1 MLYEFIMI
9 NYAPLTGLLFLLV
22 FLISVEE
29 ADQNIKKIF
38 FSLWL
43 LELVE
48 LLAYSAELWTA
59 SFAKPTYLR
68 ILLSAVGYSI
78 RPFLLLG
85 MLRLAVHKNSMN
97 EKQMFLL
104 SIPAFLNVIAAFSA
118 FFTDIVYS
126 YNDANKF
133 VRGALGYT
141 THVVLIFYMI
151 CILVVYMK
159 RGRNHVLLE
168 NAIIIGSVIVIMTAM
183 IIEAVSPLYGIGRTA
198 IVLSTIAYYIFFQ
211 TRTYQDDISDYL
223 EQAIRAQRE
232 HLREVNI
239 IGVLANEYVT
249 VCYVDVE
256 KNLVTPYRTD
266 KTIDERYGDIL
277 RSGVTFEQIFQTY
290 VFQEIC
296 EEDRDFFLHVMDVP
310 SMMSYLHE
318 HGNLSKKYRV
328 WRDDKI
334 LYCEIRVELVRN
346 VEGAEDMVFGF
357 SNNDTRVRREMVY
370 QSTVQQE
377 MDKVEAAK
385 NSLAKIADLAR
396 QLQEEIADKLSSL

>member
-1 MLYEFIMI
+1 MLYEFITI
-9 NYAPLTGLLFLLV
+9 NYAPLTGLLFLLI

-29 ADQNIKKIF
+29 TDQTIKKIF

-43 LELVE
+43 FELVE

-59 SFAKPTYLR
+59 SFTRPTYLR
-68 ILLSAVGYSI
+68 ILLSAIGYSI

-85 MLRLAVHKNSMN
+85 MFRLAIHKDSMK
-97 EKQMFLL
+97 EKQMLLL

-126 YNDANKF
+126 YNDANEF

-168 NAIIIGSVIVIMTAM
+168 NAIIIGSVIVTMSAM
-183 IIEAVSPLYGIGRTA
+183 IIEAVTPLHGIGRTA
-198 IVLSTIAYYIFFQ
+198 FVLSTIAYYIFFQ
-211 TRTYQDDISDYL
+211 TRTYQDDIRDYL

-277 RSGVTFEQIFQTY
+277 SSGVTFEQIFQTY

-310 SMMSYLHE
+310 SMMSYLH
-318 HGNLSKKYRV
+318 
-328 WRDDKI
+328 
-334 LYCEIRVELVRN
+334 
-346 VEGAEDMVFGF
+346 
-357 SNNDTRVRREMVY
+357 
-370 QSTVQQE
+370 
-377 MDKVEAAK
+377 
-385 NSLAKIADLAR
+385 
-396 QLQEEIADKLSSL
+396 

>member
-1 MLYEFIMI
+1 M
-9 NYAPLTGLLFLLV
+9 
-22 FLISVEE
+22 
-29 ADQNIKKIF
+29 
-38 FSLWL
+38 
-43 LELVE
+43 
-48 LLAYSAELWTA
+48 
-59 SFAKPTYLR
+59 
-68 ILLSAVGYSI
+68 
-78 RPFLLLG
+78 
-85 MLRLAVHKNSMN
+85 
-97 EKQMFLL
+97 
-104 SIPAFLNVIAAFSA
+104 
-118 FFTDIVYS
+118 
-126 YNDANKF
+126 
-133 VRGALGYT
+133 
-141 THVVLIFYMI
+141 
-151 CILVVYMK
+151 
-159 RGRNHVLLE
+159 E
-168 NAIIIGSVIVIMTAM
+168 NAIIIGSVIVTMAAM
-183 IIEAVSPLYGIGRTA
+183 IIEAVTPLHGIGRTA

-211 TRTYQDDISDYL
+211 TRTYQDDIRDYL

-318 HGNLSKKYRV
+318 HGNLSRKYRV

-334 LYCEIRVELVRN
+334 LYCEMRVELVRN
-346 VEGAEDMVFGF
+346 VEGEKDMVLGF